1 MVSLNI
7 CIFMLCTIHNVFP
20 PAPYPVPHPNNND
33 SLVLIIPFFAVLIP
47 QISHLSSAP

>member
-33 SLVLIIPFFAVLIP
+33 SLVLIIPLFAVLIP